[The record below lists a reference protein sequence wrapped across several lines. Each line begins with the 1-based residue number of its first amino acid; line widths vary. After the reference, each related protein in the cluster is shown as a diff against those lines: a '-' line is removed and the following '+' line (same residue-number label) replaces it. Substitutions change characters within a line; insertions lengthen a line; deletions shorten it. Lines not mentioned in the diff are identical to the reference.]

1 MLGVS
6 LLFPREAPLPDPQSR
21 HDRVRRWI
29 VLVGG
34 TLVVFLV
41 ATLGF
46 VLVDRFGGSPVVVE
60 GVVGSEKVDLFE
72 DERVQERF
80 AELGYDVRVRPRGS
94 RLMAEEA
101 DRSDFV
107 SPGSTIASEHV
118 RELHGV
124 TTEYRPF
131 STPMVMLTYAPMAE
145 ALREAGVAREAE
157 DGAWSFDMAAYLEL
171 TDERT
176 RWRDLP
182 GDSVSAGN
190 RNEVLARTTDPRTSN
205 SAAMHVVV
213 LSYLL
218 NDEEVVP
225 PGAEDEELTETLSRL
240 FLAQGQPPESSQ
252 QPFEQFRD
260 LGPGHTPLLWAYE
273 SQYVHAAVRGPALPE
288 DTVLMYPEPTV
299 FSTHTIVPFDENG
312 DEVGRLL
319 TEDPELRELITEHGY
334 RTDDTEHF
342 GDLVD
347 EHGLPVRLRV
357 GDVVHSPAH
366 DALEALLNTIEKAYE
381 DTGAGPAVEEEE
393 AASSRSG
400 GGRS

>member
-1 MLGVS
+1 MGGS
-6 LLFPREAPLPDPQSR
+6 L
-21 HDRVRRWI
+21 
-29 VLVGG
+29 VLA
-34 TLVVFLV
+34 LV

-60 GVVGSEKVDLFE
+60 GVVGSEKVALFE
-72 DERVQERF
+72 DERVRDRF
-80 AELGYDVRVRPRGS
+80 VELGYDVQVRPRGS
-94 RLMAEEA
+94 RLMAEAA

-107 SPGSTIASEHV
+107 SPSSTIASEHV

-131 STPMVMLTYAPMAE
+131 STPMVMLTYAPLAE
-145 ALREAGVAREAE
+145 ALRESGVTGEAE
-157 DGAWSFDMAAYLEL
+157 DGTWSFDMSAYLEL
-171 TDERT
+171 TEERT

-182 GDSVSAGN
+182 GDSVSSGN

-218 NDEEVVP
+218 NGEEVVS
-225 PGAEDEELTETLSRL
+225 PGTEDDELTETLSRL

-299 FSTHTIVPFDENG
+299 YSTHTIVPFGEAG
-312 DEVGRLL
+312 DAVGRLL
-319 TEDPELRELITEHGY
+319 TEDVELRELVSEHGY

-342 GDLVD
+342 ADLVD
-347 EHGLPVRLRV
+347 EHGLPVRVRV

-366 DALEALLNTIEKAYE
+366 EALEALLNTIETAYE
-381 DTGAGPAVEEEE
+381 DTGTRPAVEED
-393 AASSRSG
+393 AASGRAG

>member
-1 MLGVS
+1 MLGVF
-6 LLFPREAPLPDPQSR
+6 LLFPREAPLPDPQSGP
-21 HDRVRRWI
+21 DRARRWI
-29 VLVGG
+29 VLLGG
-34 TLVVFLV
+34 TLVVILV

-46 VLVDRFGGSPVVVE
+46 VVADRFGGSPVVVE

-72 DERVQERF
+72 DVRVRERF

-101 DRSDFV
+101 DESDFV

-118 RELHGV
+118 RDLHGA

-157 DGAWSFDMAAYLEL
+157 DGAWSFDMSAYLDL
-171 TDERT
+171 TEERT

-218 NDEEVVP
+218 NGEEVVS
-225 PGAEDEELTETLSRL
+225 PGAQDAELTETLSRL

-273 SQYVHAAVRGPALPE
+273 SQYVHAAVRGPALPK

-319 TEDPELRELITEHGY
+319 TEDPELRELVTEHGY
-334 RTDDTEHF
+334 RTDDTRHF

-347 EHGLPVRLRV
+347 EHGLPVRPRV

-366 DALEALLNTIEKAYE
+366 EALEALLSSIEKDYE
-381 DTGAGPAVEEEE
+381 DTGAGPAVEGE